1 ALMDILTNEKI
12 ITRQVI
18 ETYAKKHLLD
28 PFEFS
33 LDVSNFCD
41 LIICDYNY
49 LFDPLVKLQRFF
61 TEKNYGYTFLIDEAH
76 NLIDRSRAMYTKEF
90 SSEEVKNLLDKLHSL
105 PQPPQEVVNKLST
118 LLNAFD
124 LIKEPLLNYQQQDVI
139 IEEKLSSI
147 TKKLMYFCDF
157 VT

>member
-1 ALMDILTNEKI
+1 M
-12 ITRQVI
+12 
-18 ETYAKKHLLD
+18 
-28 PFEFS
+28 
-33 LDVSNFCD
+33 
-41 LIICDYNY
+41 IICDYNY

-76 NLIDRSRAMYTKEF
+76 NLIDRSRAMYTKEI

-147 TKKLMYFCDF
+147 TKN
-157 VT
+157 